1 MNAAPYPTQQ
11 GMATQQ
17 PQTVIVQNPAEE
29 YPSFAV
35 RKASS
40 TGGIQL
46 VLGILSIIFQISA
59 TAIEAEYGSTTAGIW
74 AGFSVSLI
82 CITMVDTRIHNPRR
96 RREPIF
102 SNLSLKMK
110 KQNWVQGAHLRHLL
124 NPPMH
129 TYLFISVFGGWMYW
143 SDCKKQ
149 KIMLQGETSTK
160 QNTQLHIFLD
170 NERIC
175 GSSLT
180 GVVL

>member
-1 MNAAPYPTQQ
+1 MNAAPYLTQQ

-17 PQTVIVQNPAEE
+17 LQTVIVQNPAEE

-59 TAIEAEYGSTTAGIW
+59 TAIEAEYGSTAAGIW

-82 CITMVDTRIHNPRR
+82 CITMVDTRTHSPRM

-102 SNLSLKMK
+102 
-110 KQNWVQGAHLRHLL
+110 VQFVLENEKTKLGSRGPSPA
-124 NPPMH
+124 PP
-129 TYLFISVFGGWMYW
+129 
-143 SDCKKQ
+143 K
-149 KIMLQGETSTK
+149 ST
-160 QNTQLHIFLD
+160 NAHIFINFSFWWLA
-170 NERIC
+170 
-175 GSSLT
+175 
-180 GVVL
+180 VLVLL

>member
-11 GMATQQ
+11 GIATHQ

-59 TAIEAEYGSTTAGIW
+59 TAIEAEYGSTAAGIW

-102 SNLSLKMK
+102 
-110 KQNWVQGAHLRHLL
+110 VQFVLENEKTKLGSWAHLRHLL

-129 TYLFISVFGGWMYW
+129 TFLFISVFGGWMYW
-143 SDCKKQ
+143 SDRKKQ
-149 KIMLQGETSTK
+149 KIMLQGKTSTK

-170 NERIC
+170 K
-175 GSSLT
+175 
-180 GVVL
+180 